1 MTHVALPAYATPGQR
16 IWHYFYLTFCTLV
29 LFFLVAPLIVVIPLS
44 FNAAPFLHLTP
55 EMLMLDPK
63 GYSTLW
69 YKSLF
74 GMCDAEVVSL
84 WTSCTDKWIS
94 GTINSFIIATSA
106 TALATILGTLAAL
119 ALSRDHMPFRRV
131 IMALMISPL
140 IVPLVITAS
149 GMFFFFAKVH
159 LVATLPGIVLAHA
172 ILGLPF
178 VVITVTSTLVGFD
191 NNLMKAAANLG
202 GTPIYNFF
210 RVQMPLIAP
219 GVISGALFAFI
230 ASFDEIVIILFL
242 GGPDQ
247 HTLPWQ
253 MWSGLREE
261 ISPTILAAA
270 TILVLLS
277 IALLTTLELLRRRS
291 ERIRGISPA

>member
-1 MTHVALPAYATPGQR
+1 MGLPVYATPGQR
-16 IWHYFYLTFCTLV
+16 IWHYSYLTFCALV
-29 LFFLVAPLIVVIPLS
+29 LFFLVSPLIVVIPLS
-44 FNAAPFLHLTP
+44 FNASPFLHFTQ
-55 EMLMLDPK
+55 EMLALDPQ

-74 GMCDAEVVSL
+74 GICDAEEASL
-84 WTSCTDKWIS
+84 WTSCTDKWKV
-94 GTINSFIIATSA
+94 GTLNSFIIAIAATGLA
-106 TALATILGTLAAL
+106 TALGTLAAL
-119 ALSRDHMPFRRV
+119 GLSREHVPFRRTV
-131 IMALMISPL
+131 MALMISPL
-140 IVPLVITAS
+140 IVPFVITAS
-149 GMFFFFAKVH
+149 GMFFFFAKVN
-159 LVATLPGIVLAHA
+159 LVATMPGIVLAHT

-202 GTPIYNFF
+202 GTPFYNFF
-210 RVQMPLIAP
+210 KIQMPLIAP

-230 ASFDEIVIILFL
+230 TSFDEVVIILFI

-247 HTLPWQ
+247 YTLPRQ

-277 IALLTTLELLRRRS
+277 IVLLTTLELLRRRS
-291 ERIRGISPA
+291 ERLRGISPA